1 MQEASGDV
9 VAEVGEAEGDAS
21 QVFEPAVDGL
31 GGSVA
36 GMDVVEVGRDVRQAA
51 SERAVQG
58 PRLPWRVGGPGVDV
72 VDGLVHHAAHPAPV
86 GFRVAFD
93 DLLVGSPHDLQRPVR
108 RVREQPGDRG
118 ALPVGERATGLQQR
132 APGTVERIA
141 CRAAPS
147 GGLPLEVLP
156 TLVVAGEPDDVER
169 VEDFNRVGDGPPDG
183 ALVAGE
189 RASTVRT

>member
-1 MQEASGDV
+1 MTSSGRF
-9 VAEVGEAEGDAS
+9 A
-21 QVFEPAVDGL
+21 
-31 GGSVA
+31 GSA
-36 GMDVVEVGRDVRQAA
+36 N
-51 SERAVQG
+51 S
-58 PRLPWRVGGPGVDV
+58 
-72 VDGLVHHAAHPAPV
+72 
-86 GFRVAFD
+86 
-93 DLLVGSPHDLQRPVR
+93 
-108 RVREQPGDRG
+108 
-118 ALPVGERATGLQQR
+118 RATVARCRSVSVHGSS
-132 APGTVERIA
+132 AACAGTVERIA